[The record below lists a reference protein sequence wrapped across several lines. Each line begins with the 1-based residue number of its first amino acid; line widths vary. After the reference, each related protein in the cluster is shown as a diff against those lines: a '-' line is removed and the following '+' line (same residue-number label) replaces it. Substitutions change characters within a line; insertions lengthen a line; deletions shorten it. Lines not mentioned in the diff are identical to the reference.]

1 MRKTG
6 YSDLP
11 LHGGKA
17 PRWLFNRMVKLS
29 GLIIEIIVENEGTDG
44 LLHKVSDVFWF
55 QSFGCLLG
63 FDWHSSGLT
72 TTLTGAMKK
81 SLKNMDIG
89 ITVCGG
95 KGKTSLKTPDEIR
108 RWADKTGINA
118 EKYVNISRLTAKIDT
133 VALQDGYSLYH
144 HTFFID
150 KDGRWAVVQQGLNDK
165 NGYARRYH
173 YIYDDVKSFEEEPH
187 KSVEGK
193 KEKNVLNLVS
203 RYSSDTRTVIK
214 ELITGYDYD
223 KIVDFY
229 IDILKMPQRHHIK
242 KSDVNIKRFKNILR
256 KVYNQDI
263 DSVKT
268 FSDILLLRN
277 LGPSTMLSL
286 NLISEII
293 FGKKPDYKDP
303 ARYSF
308 AFGGKDG
315 HPYPVN
321 KKVYDDTISYLED
334 VVKRIKLSPYEK
346 DKLLY
351 KLKRMKIT

>member
-29 GLIIEIIVENEGTDG
+29 GLIIEIIVENEGTEG

-55 QSFGCLLG
+55 QSLGCLLG

-72 TTLTGAMKK
+72 TTLTGAVKEA
-81 SLKNMDIG
+81 LKIRDIG
-89 ITVCGG
+89 IVVCGG

-108 RWADKTGINA
+108 IWADKTGIDG
-118 EKYVNISRLTAKIDT
+118 EIYVDISRLVAKIDT

-144 HTFFID
+144 HTFWLDD
-150 KDGRWAVVQQGLNDK
+150 KGNWAVVQQGLNDK

-173 YIYDDVKSFEEEPH
+173 YIYDEIESFEEEPH
-187 KSVEGK
+187 KSIEGQ
-193 KEKNVLNLVS
+193 KEESVLNLVS
-203 RYSSDTRTVIK
+203 KRSNDTRDVIK
-214 ELITGYDYD
+214 GLIKNYDYYR
-223 KIVDFY
+223 VVNMY
-229 IDILKMPQRHHIK
+229 IESLKMPKRHHIK
-242 KSDVNIKRFKNILR
+242 KTDVNTKRFKSILR

-263 DSVKT
+263 DKIDN
-268 FSDILLLRN
+268 FSDVLLLRN

-286 NLISEII
+286 TLISEMI
-293 FGKKPDYKDP
+293 FGKKPDYNDP

-321 KKVYDDTISYLED
+321 KKVYDDTIFYLENI
-334 VVKRIKLSPYEK
+334 VRKIKLSSYEK

-351 KLKRMKIT
+351 KLKRMKTT